1 MTFSI
6 IIPVYNVEKY
16 LNECV
21 DSVLNQKNVDYE
33 IILVDDGSTD
43 NSRQICDEYVKN
55 HSNISVIHKQN
66 GGASDAR
73 NVGIEEA
80 EGDYILF
87 IDSDDK
93 IEKNSLSKINEV
105 IINQKFPDIVMLE
118 VYKYFDNNGT
128 IISLSD
134 GVNEDIDILKGK
146 KLFEYLSNLPKYPA
160 SPCSKA
166 IKRQLF
172 IDNDLKFVKN
182 LTAEDLEWC
191 IRLFICAK
199 SFAYC
204 PYKYY
209 YYRQARNGSVSNSIK
224 EKNVLDILKTFIK
237 WTNYAVNIDDA
248 SKKTMICCYMEYVSR
263 FLILYYDRLTLDNRK
278 LVAEELKKRNW
289 IFGYRKDFVSK
300 CINYSYKMFGIKI
313 TGKFLNIYLSI
324 R

>member
-43 NSRQICDEYVKN
+43 NSGQICDEYLKK
-55 HSNISVIHKQN
+55 HSNISVVHKVN
-66 GGASDAR
+66 GGLSDAR
-73 NVGIEEA
+73 NAGIESA

-87 IDSDDK
+87 VDSDDK
-93 IEKNSLSKINEV
+93 IEENSLSKIKEV
-105 IINQKFPDIVMLE
+105 IINQEFPDIVMLE
-118 VYKYFDNNGT
+118 VYKYFDNNGN

-134 GVNEDIDILKGK
+134 GVDENINTLKGEK
-146 KLFEYLSNLPKYPA
+146 IYEYLSNLPKYPA
-160 SPCSKA
+160 SACSKA
-166 IKRQLF
+166 MKRQLF
-172 IDNDLKFVKN
+172 IDNDLKFEKD
-182 LTAEDLEWC
+182 LLSEDLEWC

-209 YYRQARNGSVSNSIK
+209 YYRQARNGSISYSVK
-224 EKNVLDILKTFIK
+224 EKNVLDMLKTFIK
-237 WTNYAVNIDDA
+237 WTDYAVNIDDV

-278 LVAEELKKRNW
+278 LVSEVLKKRNW
-289 IFGYRKDFVSK
+289 VFGYRKDVVSK
-300 CINYSYKMFGIKI
+300 CINYAYKIFGIKI